1 MYSAN
6 VKLYYYLGEVFGG
19 NLPLMPELA
28 RQYSRERNQYNY
40 ENYYRSSDVSYR
52 TYTRTPQHQA
62 YTQRAQQTPNQ
73 TRYVRRRVDTKK
85 VQRNQ
90 LIHRLVSISLVM
102 LMGIFVLPK
111 GFEKFAKP
119 MFTGTPYKNVKVDY
133 QDLLSP
139 TANYLSNHW
148 FLGQNLLQGVESK
161 KPQMTSLTEGQ
172 RLTGLEN
179 QLQNL
184 AAMYPSIHP
193 GIYVWDYQNG
203 DYADVNADE
212 IFATASIIKLPV
224 LAELFRSIEQGELTV
239 YDEMP
244 LTEYYRT
251 EGSGSL
257 QFKAANSTYTIDTLA
272 RMMITESDN
281 SATNMLMAKLGSM
294 TDINRAIRNWGL
306 KHTGVQTWLPD
317 YDGTNHTTARDM
329 ATILYNLDNPDF
341 LSVSSRERIFDYMGH
356 VHNNRLIQAGL
367 PAGTVFMHKTGDIG
381 KMLGDAGIVFAPNNK
396 KYIVVILA
404 NRPHNSPLG
413 KEFIVKASEII
424 YNNMTN

>member
-1 MYSAN
+1 
-6 VKLYYYLGEVFGG
+6 
-19 NLPLMPELA
+19 MPKVA
-28 RQYSRERNQYNY
+28 RQYREQNQYNY
-40 ENYYRSSDVSYR
+40 ESYYSSSERYYR
-52 TYTRTPQHQA
+52 TYTAAPQSKPYSNTNADFSKRPRQ
-62 YTQRAQQTPNQ
+62 
-73 TRYVRRRVDTKK
+73 YVRHTVDTKK
-85 VQRNQ
+85 VQRNNF
-90 LIHRLVSISLVM
+90 IHRVISISLVL
-102 LMGIFVLPK
+102 LMGIFILPK
-111 GFEKFAKP
+111 GFEKVTKP
-119 MFTGTPYKNVKVDY
+119 LFTGTPYKDIKVDFR
-133 QDLLSP
+133 DLRFP
-139 TANYLSNHW
+139 TVNYLSNHW
-148 FLGQNLLQGVESK
+148 FLGEHSLQGAETK
-161 KPQMTSLTEGQ
+161 KPQMAFLTEGQ

-184 AAMYPSIHP
+184 ASLYPSIHP
-193 GIYVWDYQNG
+193 GIYVWDYQTG
-203 DYADVNADE
+203 DYADINADE

-224 LAELFRSIEQGELTV
+224 LAELFRSIEQNELTI

-317 YDGTNHTTARDM
+317 LDGTNHTTARDM
-329 ATILYNLDNPDF
+329 ATILYNLDNPNF

-367 PAGTVFMHKTGDIG
+367 PQGTVFMHKTGDIG
-381 KMLGDAGIVFAPNNK
+381 KMLGDAGIVFMPNGK

-424 YNNMTN
+424 YNNMVR

>member
-1 MYSAN
+1 
-6 VKLYYYLGEVFGG
+6 
-19 NLPLMPELA
+19 MPELA
-28 RQYSRERNQYNY
+28 RQYDRSKYRYNY
-40 ENYYRSSDVSYR
+40 YNAPEQKSYYHQNF
-52 TYTRTPQHQA
+52 TREQPNVRA
-62 YTQRAQQTPNQ
+62 VPTQQ
-73 TRYVRRRVDTKK
+73 RYVRRTVDTKK
-85 VQRNQ
+85 VERNNF
-90 LIHRLVSISLVM
+90 IHRIISVSLVT
-102 LMGIFVLPK
+102 LMGICILPT
-111 GFEKFAKP
+111 GFNKVTKNIFNP
-119 MFTGTPYKNVKVDY
+119 TPYKNIKVDFRE
-133 QDLLSP
+133 LRFP

-148 FLGQNLLQGVESK
+148 FLGENSLRGAEVK
-161 KPQMTSLTEGQ
+161 KPQMTSLNENQ

-184 AAMYPSIHP
+184 ASMYPSIHP
-193 GIYVWDYQNG
+193 SVFVWDYESGN
-203 DYADVNADE
+203 YADMNADE

-224 LAELFRSIEQGELTV
+224 LAELFRSIEQGELTI

-281 SATNMLMAKLGSM
+281 SATNMLIAKLGSM

-329 ATILYNLDNPDF
+329 ATILYNLDNPNF
-341 LSVSSRERIFDYMGH
+341 LSVTSRERIFDYMGH

-381 KMLGDAGIVFAPNNK
+381 KMLGDAGIVFAPDGK

-424 YNNMTN
+424 YNNMVR